1 MQFMTTHNLLF
12 MKPLRSITFLVALFL
27 LTVSDVSAQ
36 EVMRVLGT
44 VVVKSD
50 GSPCI
55 GVNVSDASTSR
66 VLAMTDVDGTFAV
79 NVRSNARLRFS
90 MVGMKTKEVDVK
102 GKSRLRVVLEEESV
116 SLKEVTV
123 SQKRITDKILPEP
136 TDIEVRG
143 NYFHVKTR
151 VRVPREMFSHNTRL
165 VVQPVLNN
173 ATRKQVTLMKPMVYD
188 AREYNETQDRLYSFD
203 LNDSLA
209 GDPLAR
215 YITVKS
221 EQTREKGRP
230 NDIIGYNDSIYVEHV
245 KDDFS
250 CDVYMAIEN
259 YNRILYRDTTIIAR
273 GTVNPLRFLDYS
285 FAAHEL
291 TDSAYFPKKE
301 VQLRDSQ
308 GKVNLRFPVGKAVF
322 DSNDPQN
329 ASEIDKLRQQIET
342 ISQSKG
348 ASLSSLELRG
358 QSSPEGRYSHNMS
371 LAKMRMDYA
380 LGFLKRTLPAD
391 MTQGMTFTSD
401 AKVAPWSR
409 VAEILRK
416 DTLASEADRVEA
428 ILAAHPGNIEA
439 QGRAIQRL
447 PFYHK
452 IIATRCLPQLRRVD
466 YTLHYNVY
474 RTLTID
480 EIAQLYAQD
489 YSQLS
494 KYEFFKLYR
503 AEADTAKRVAMM
515 RQALEVYPSFMA
527 AANDLSVQLINHRQY
542 DASLLRPFAGA
553 GAPQEVNVNQLITL
567 LNEGLYASAD
577 SVAHFVNDNESTHT
591 ILAVNA
597 VLNSR
602 YDAKNYATI
611 AKTGKRNEVVMLLAM
626 KLDDAALRMSRQL
639 PDNEAVSHYL
649 RAICLNRT
657 NDPTEAYE
665 ELKRAFA
672 MDPSLKEIA
681 KSDGDVTDLL
691 STDKQQ

>member
-1 MQFMTTHNLLF
+1 MTTHNLLF

-27 LTVSDVSAQ
+27 LSVSEVSAQ

-44 VVVKSD
+44 VVLKSD

-55 GVNVSDASTSR
+55 GVNVSDAATRR

-102 GKSRLRVVLEEESV
+102 GKSRLHVVLEEESV
-116 SLKEVTV
+116 SLKEVTI

-188 AREYNETQDRLYSFD
+188 AREYNETQDRLYNFD

-358 QSSPEGRYSHNMS
+358 QSSPEGRYSRNMS

-401 AKVAPWSR
+401 ATVAPWSR

-591 ILAVNA
+591 MLAVNA

-672 MDPSLKEIA
+672 MDASLKEIA
-681 KSDGDVTDLL
+681 KTDGDVTDLL

>member
-12 MKPLRSITFLVALFL
+12 MKPLRSITFLVAIFL

-55 GVNVSDASTSR
+55 GVNVSDASTRR

-116 SLKEVTV
+116 SLKEVTI

-188 AREYNETQDRLYSFD
+188 AREYNETQDRLYNFD

-329 ASEIDKLRQQIET
+329 ASEIDKLRRQIET

-358 QSSPEGRYSHNMS
+358 QSSPEGRYSRNMS

-401 AKVAPWSR
+401 ATVAPWSR

-428 ILAAHPGNIEA
+428 ILAAHPDNIEA
-439 QGRAIQRL
+439 QGRAIQHL

-553 GAPQEVNVNQLITL
+553 NAPQEVNVNQLITL

-626 KLDDAALRMSRQL
+626 KLDDAALRMSRLL

-681 KSDGDVTDLL
+681 KTDGDVTDLL

>member
-12 MKPLRSITFLVALFL
+12 MKPLRSITFLVAIFL

-55 GVNVSDASTSR
+55 GVNVSDAATRR

-116 SLKEVTV
+116 SLKEVTI

-188 AREYNETQDRLYSFD
+188 AREYNETQDRLYNFD

-221 EQTREKGRP
+221 EQTREKGRT

-358 QSSPEGRYSHNMS
+358 QSSPEGRYSSNMS

-401 AKVAPWSR
+401 ATVAPWSR
-409 VAEILRK
+409 VAEMLRK
-416 DTLASEADRVEA
+416 DTLATEADRVEA
-428 ILAAHPGNIEA
+428 ILAAHHDIEA

-447 PFYHK
+447 PFYHQ

-503 AEADTAKRVAMM
+503 AEADTAKRVTMM

-542 DASLLRPFAGA
+542 DAALLRPFAGA
-553 GAPQEVNVNQLITL
+553 NAPQEVNVNQLIAL

-577 SVAHFVNDNESTHT
+577 SVAHYVNDNESTHT
-591 ILAVNA
+591 MLAVNA
-597 VLNSR
+597 VLNGR

-657 NDPTEAYE
+657 DDPTEAYE

-681 KSDGDVTDLL
+681 KTDGDVTDLL

>member
-1 MQFMTTHNLLF
+1 MTTHNLLF

-55 GVNVSDASTSR
+55 GVNVSDAVTRR

-116 SLKEVTV
+116 SLKEVTI

-188 AREYNETQDRLYSFD
+188 AREYNETQDRLYNFD

-308 GKVNLRFPVGKAVF
+308 GKVNLRFPVGMAVF
-322 DSNDPQN
+322 DSSDPQN

-358 QSSPEGRYSHNMS
+358 QSSPEGRYSRNMS

-553 GAPQEVNVNQLITL
+553 GAPQEVNVNQLLTL
-567 LNEGLYASAD
+567 LNEGLYASAA

-657 NDPTEAYE
+657 DDPIEAYE

-681 KSDGDVTDLL
+681 KTDGDVTDLL

>member
-1 MQFMTTHNLLF
+1 MTTHNLLF

-27 LTVSDVSAQ
+27 LSVSEVSAQ

-44 VVVKSD
+44 VVLKSD
-50 GSPCI
+50 GSPSI
-55 GVNVSDASTSR
+55 GVNVSDAATRR

-116 SLKEVTV
+116 SLKEVTI

-308 GKVNLRFPVGKAVF
+308 GKVNLRFPVGKAIF
-322 DSNDPQN
+322 DSSDPQN
-329 ASEIDKLRQQIET
+329 ASEIDKLRRQIET

-358 QSSPEGRYSHNMS
+358 QSSPEGRYSRNMS

-665 ELKRAFA
+665 ELKRAFV
-672 MDPSLKEIA
+672 MDASLKEIA
-681 KSDGDVTDLL
+681 KTDGDVTDLL

>member
-1 MQFMTTHNLLF
+1 MTTHNLLF

-55 GVNVSDASTSR
+55 GVNVSDAATRR

-102 GKSRLRVVLEEESV
+102 GKSRLHVVLEEESV
-116 SLKEVTV
+116 SLKEVTI

-188 AREYNETQDRLYSFD
+188 AREYNETQDRLYNFD

-221 EQTREKGRP
+221 EQTREKGRT

-358 QSSPEGRYSHNMS
+358 QSSPEGRYSRNMS

-401 AKVAPWSR
+401 ATVAPWSR

-591 ILAVNA
+591 MLAVNA

-672 MDPSLKEIA
+672 MDASLKEIA
-681 KSDGDVTDLL
+681 KTDGDVTDLL

>member
-1 MQFMTTHNLLF
+1 MTTHNLLF

-27 LTVSDVSAQ
+27 LSVSEVSAQ

-44 VVVKSD
+44 VVLKSD

-55 GVNVSDASTSR
+55 GVNVSDAATRR

-102 GKSRLRVVLEEESV
+102 GKSRLHVVLEEESV
-116 SLKEVTV
+116 SLKEVTI

-136 TDIEVRG
+136 TDIEVKG

-188 AREYNETQDRLYSFD
+188 AREYNETQDRLYNFD

-221 EQTREKGRP
+221 EQTREKGRT

-322 DSNDPQN
+322 DSSDPQN

-358 QSSPEGRYSHNMS
+358 QSSPEGRYDRNLS

-380 LGFLKRTLPAD
+380 LDFLKRTLPAD

-409 VAEILRK
+409 VAEMLRK
-416 DTLASEADRVEA
+416 DTLATEADRVEA
-428 ILAAHPGNIEA
+428 ILAAHHDIEA

-447 PFYHK
+447 PFYHQ

-503 AEADTAKRVAMM
+503 AEADTAKRVTMM

-542 DASLLRPFAGA
+542 DAALLRPFAGA
-553 GAPQEVNVNQLITL
+553 NAPQEVNVNQLIAL

-577 SVAHFVNDNESTHT
+577 SVAHYVNDNESTHT
-591 ILAVNA
+591 MLAVNA
-597 VLNSR
+597 VLNGR
-602 YDAKNYATI
+602 YDSENYATI

-626 KLDDAALRMSRQL
+626 KLNDAALRMCRNL

-657 NDPTEAYE
+657 DDPTEAYE

-672 MDPSLKEIA
+672 MDASLKEIA
-681 KSDGDVTDLL
+681 KTDGDVTDLL

>member
-1 MQFMTTHNLLF
+1 

-27 LTVSDVSAQ
+27 LSVSEVSAQ

-44 VVVKSD
+44 VVLKSD

-55 GVNVSDASTSR
+55 GVNVSDAATRR

-102 GKSRLRVVLEEESV
+102 GKSRLHVVLEEESV
-116 SLKEVTV
+116 SLKEVTI

-136 TDIEVRG
+136 TDIEVKG

-188 AREYNETQDRLYSFD
+188 AREYNETQDRLYNFD

-221 EQTREKGRP
+221 EQTREKGRT

-322 DSNDPQN
+322 DSSDPQN

-358 QSSPEGRYSHNMS
+358 QSSPEGRYDHNLS

-380 LGFLKRTLPAD
+380 LDFLKRTLPAD

-401 AKVAPWSR
+401 ATVAPWSR
-409 VAEILRK
+409 VAEMLRK
-416 DTLASEADRVEA
+416 DTLATEADRVEA
-428 ILAAHPGNIEA
+428 ILAAHHDIEA

-503 AEADTAKRVAMM
+503 AEADTAKRVTMM

-542 DASLLRPFAGA
+542 DAALLRPFAGA
-553 GAPQEVNVNQLITL
+553 NAPQEVNVNQLIAL

-577 SVAHFVNDNESTHT
+577 SVAHYVNDNESTHT
-591 ILAVNA
+591 MLAVNA

-602 YDAKNYATI
+602 YDSENYATI

-626 KLDDAALRMSRQL
+626 KLNDAALRMSRNL

-657 NDPTEAYE
+657 DDPTEAYE

-672 MDPSLKEIA
+672 MDASLKEIA
-681 KSDGDVTDLL
+681 KTDGDVTDLL

>member
-1 MQFMTTHNLLF
+1 

-27 LTVSDVSAQ
+27 LSVSEVSAQ

-44 VVVKSD
+44 VVLKSD

-55 GVNVSDASTSR
+55 GVNVSDAATRR

-102 GKSRLRVVLEEESV
+102 GKSRLHVVLEEESV
-116 SLKEVTV
+116 SLKEVTI

-188 AREYNETQDRLYSFD
+188 AREYNETQDRLYNFD

-221 EQTREKGRP
+221 EQTREKGRT

-358 QSSPEGRYSHNMS
+358 QSSPEGRYSRNMS

-401 AKVAPWSR
+401 ATVAPWSR

-672 MDPSLKEIA
+672 MDASLKEIA
-681 KSDGDVTDLL
+681 KTDGDVTDLL

>member
-12 MKPLRSITFLVALFL
+12 MKPLRSITFLVAIFL

-55 GVNVSDASTSR
+55 GVNVSDAATRR

-116 SLKEVTV
+116 SLKEVTI

-188 AREYNETQDRLYSFD
+188 AREYNETQDRLYNFD

-221 EQTREKGRP
+221 EQTREKGRT

-358 QSSPEGRYSHNMS
+358 QSSPEGRYSRNMS

-401 AKVAPWSR
+401 ATVAPWSR

-672 MDPSLKEIA
+672 MDASLKEIA
-681 KSDGDVTDLL
+681 KTDGDVTDLL

>member
-1 MQFMTTHNLLF
+1 MTTHNLLF

-27 LTVSDVSAQ
+27 LSVSEVSAQ

-44 VVVKSD
+44 VVLKSD

-55 GVNVSDASTSR
+55 GVNVSDAATRR

-102 GKSRLRVVLEEESV
+102 GKSRLHVVLEEESV
-116 SLKEVTV
+116 SLKEVTI

-188 AREYNETQDRLYSFD
+188 AREYNETQDRLYNFD

-358 QSSPEGRYSHNMS
+358 QSSPEGRYSRNMS

-401 AKVAPWSR
+401 ATVAPWSR

-591 ILAVNA
+591 MLAVNA

-681 KSDGDVTDLL
+681 KTDGDVTDLL

>member
-1 MQFMTTHNLLF
+1 MTTHNLLF

-55 GVNVSDASTSR
+55 GVNVSDAATRR

-308 GKVNLRFPVGKAVF
+308 GKENLRFPVGKAVF
-322 DSNDPQN
+322 DSSDPQN

-358 QSSPEGRYSHNMS
+358 QSSPEGRYSRNMS

-553 GAPQEVNVNQLITL
+553 NAPQEVNVNQLITL
-567 LNEGLYASAD
+567 LNEGLYSSAD

-672 MDPSLKEIA
+672 MDASLKEIA
-681 KSDGDVTDLL
+681 KTDGDVTDLL

>member
-1 MQFMTTHNLLF
+1 MTTHNLLF
-12 MKPLRSITFLVALFL
+12 MKPLRSITFLVAIFL
-27 LTVSDVSAQ
+27 LTVSEVSAQ

-44 VVVKSD
+44 VVLKSD
-50 GSPCI
+50 GSSCI
-55 GVNVSDASTSR
+55 GVNVSDAATRR

-102 GKSRLRVVLEEESV
+102 GKSRLHVVLEEESV
-116 SLKEVTV
+116 SLKEVTI

-136 TDIEVRG
+136 TDIEVKG

-188 AREYNETQDRLYSFD
+188 AREYNETQDRLYNFD

-221 EQTREKGRP
+221 EQTREKGRT

-358 QSSPEGRYSHNMS
+358 QSSPEGRYSSNMS

-401 AKVAPWSR
+401 ATVAPWSR

-428 ILAAHPGNIEA
+428 ILAAHRDIEA

-447 PFYHK
+447 PFYHQ

-503 AEADTAKRVAMM
+503 AEADTAKRVTMM

-542 DASLLRPFAGA
+542 DAALLRPFAGA
-553 GAPQEVNVNQLITL
+553 NAPQEVNVNQLIAL

-591 ILAVNA
+591 MLAVNA
-597 VLNSR
+597 VLNGR
-602 YDAKNYATI
+602 YDSENYATI

-626 KLDDAALRMSRQL
+626 KLNDAALRMSRNL

-657 NDPTEAYE
+657 DDPTEAYE

-672 MDPSLKEIA
+672 MDASLKEIA
-681 KSDGDVTDLL
+681 KTDGDVTDLL

>member
-1 MQFMTTHNLLF
+1 MTTHNLLF

-27 LTVSDVSAQ
+27 LSVSEVSAQ

-44 VVVKSD
+44 VVLKSD
-50 GSPCI
+50 DSPCI
-55 GVNVSDASTSR
+55 GVNVTDATTR
-66 VLAMTDVDGTFAV
+66 RALAMTDVDGTFAV

-102 GKSRLRVVLEEESV
+102 GKSHLRVVLEEESV
-116 SLKEVTV
+116 SLKEVTI
-123 SQKRITDKILPEP
+123 SQKRITDKILPEQ
-136 TDIEVRG
+136 TDIEVKG
-143 NYFHVKTR
+143 NYFYVKTR

-322 DSNDPQN
+322 DSSDPQN

-401 AKVAPWSR
+401 ATVAPWSR

-439 QGRAIQRL
+439 QGRAIQHL

-672 MDPSLKEIA
+672 MDASLKEIA
-681 KSDGDVTDLL
+681 KTDGDVTDLL

>member
-1 MQFMTTHNLLF
+1 MTTHNLLF
-12 MKPLRSITFLVALFL
+12 MKPLRSITFLVAIFL

-50 GSPCI
+50 GLPCI
-55 GVNVSDASTSR
+55 GVNVSDASTRR

-116 SLKEVTV
+116 SLKEVTI

-188 AREYNETQDRLYSFD
+188 AREYNETQDRLYNFD
-203 LNDSLA
+203 INDSLA

-221 EQTREKGRP
+221 EQTREKGRT

-358 QSSPEGRYSHNMS
+358 QSSPEGRYSRNMS

-401 AKVAPWSR
+401 ATVAPWSR

-672 MDPSLKEIA
+672 MDASLKEIA
-681 KSDGDVTDLL
+681 KTDGDVTDLL

>member
-1 MQFMTTHNLLF
+1 MTTHNLLF

-55 GVNVSDASTSR
+55 GVNVSDASTRR

-188 AREYNETQDRLYSFD
+188 AREYNETQDRLYNF
-203 LNDSLA
+203 
-209 GDPLAR
+209 G
-215 YITVKS
+215 
-221 EQTREKGRP
+221 P

-322 DSNDPQN
+322 DSSDPQN

-358 QSSPEGRYSHNMS
+358 QSSPEGRYSRNMS

-489 YSQLS
+489 YSQLA
-494 KYEFFKLYR
+494 KYECVKLYR

-602 YDAKNYATI
+602 YDAKTYATI

-657 NDPTEAYE
+657 DDPTEAYE

-681 KSDGDVTDLL
+681 KTDGDVTDLL

>member
-1 MQFMTTHNLLF
+1 MTTHNLLF

-27 LTVSDVSAQ
+27 LSVSEVSAQ

-55 GVNVSDASTSR
+55 GVNVSDAATRR

-291 TDSAYFPKKE
+291 TDSTYFPKKE

-322 DSNDPQN
+322 DSSDPQN

-358 QSSPEGRYSHNMS
+358 QSSPEGRYSRNMS

-401 AKVAPWSR
+401 ATVAPWSR

-672 MDPSLKEIA
+672 MDSSLKEIA
-681 KSDGDVTDLL
+681 KTDGDVTDLL

>member
-1 MQFMTTHNLLF
+1 MTTHNLLF

-27 LTVSDVSAQ
+27 LSMSEVSAQ

-44 VVVKSD
+44 VVLKSD
-50 GSPCI
+50 DSPCI
-55 GVNVSDASTSR
+55 GVNVTDATTR
-66 VLAMTDVDGTFAV
+66 RALAMTDVDGTFAV

-102 GKSRLRVVLEEESV
+102 GKSCLRVVLEEESV
-116 SLKEVTV
+116 SLKEVTI

-136 TDIEVRG
+136 TDIEVKG

-221 EQTREKGRP
+221 EQTREKGRT

-322 DSNDPQN
+322 DSSDPQN
-329 ASEIDKLRQQIET
+329 ASEIDKLRQQIEN
-342 ISQSKG
+342 ISKSKG

-358 QSSPEGRYSHNMS
+358 QSSPEGRYASNLN

-409 VAEILRK
+409 VAEMLRK
-416 DTLASEADRVEA
+416 DTLATEADRVEA
-428 ILAAHPGNIEA
+428 ILAAHHDIEA

-447 PFYHK
+447 PFYHQ

-503 AEADTAKRVAMM
+503 AEADTAKRVTMM

-553 GAPQEVNVNQLITL
+553 NAPQEVNVNQLIAL

-591 ILAVNA
+591 MLAVNA
-597 VLNSR
+597 VLNGR
-602 YDAKNYATI
+602 YDSENYATI

-626 KLDDAALRMSRQL
+626 KLNDAALRMSRNL

-657 NDPTEAYE
+657 DDPTEAYE

-672 MDPSLKEIA
+672 MDASLKEIA
-681 KSDGDVTDLL
+681 KTDGDVTDLL

>member
-1 MQFMTTHNLLF
+1 MTTHNLLF

-27 LTVSDVSAQ
+27 LSVSEVSAQ

-44 VVVKSD
+44 VVLKSD

-55 GVNVSDASTSR
+55 GVNVSDAATRR

-102 GKSRLRVVLEEESV
+102 GKSRLHVVLEEESV
-116 SLKEVTV
+116 SLKEVTI

-136 TDIEVRG
+136 TDIEVKG

-188 AREYNETQDRLYSFD
+188 AREYNETQDRLYNFD

-221 EQTREKGRP
+221 EQTREKGRT

-322 DSNDPQN
+322 DSSDPQN

-358 QSSPEGRYSHNMS
+358 QSSPEGRYDHNLS

-380 LGFLKRTLPAD
+380 LDFLKRTLPAD

-401 AKVAPWSR
+401 ATVAPWSR
-409 VAEILRK
+409 VAEMLRK
-416 DTLASEADRVEA
+416 DTLATEADRVEA
-428 ILAAHPGNIEA
+428 ILAAHHDIEA

-503 AEADTAKRVAMM
+503 AEADTAKRVTMM

-542 DASLLRPFAGA
+542 DAALLRPFAGA
-553 GAPQEVNVNQLITL
+553 NAPQEVNVNQLIAL

-577 SVAHFVNDNESTHT
+577 SVAHYVNDNESTHT
-591 ILAVNA
+591 MLAVNA

-602 YDAKNYATI
+602 YDSENYATI

-626 KLDDAALRMSRQL
+626 KLNDAALRMSRNL

-657 NDPTEAYE
+657 DDPTEAYE

-672 MDPSLKEIA
+672 MDASLKEIA
-681 KSDGDVTDLL
+681 KTDGDVTDLL

>member
-1 MQFMTTHNLLF
+1 MTTYTFLS
-12 MKPLRSITFLVALFL
+12 KPLRGAYLLVVLLFFTF
-27 LTVSDVSAQ
+27 SEVSAQ
-36 EVMRVLGT
+36 DVIRVLGQ
-44 VVVKSD
+44 VVIKSD

-55 GVNVSDASTSR
+55 GVNISDAGTR
-66 VLAMTDVDGTFAV
+66 RILAMTDVDGTFAV

-102 GKSRLRVVLEEESV
+102 GKSRLRVVLEEESF

-143 NYFHVKTR
+143 NYFYVKTR

-173 ATRKQVTLMKPMVYD
+173 ATRKEKTLMKPMVYD
-188 AREYNETQDRLYSFD
+188 AREYNQTQDRLYNFD
-203 LNDSLA
+203 LSDSLA

-221 EQTREKGRP
+221 KQMREKGST

-301 VQLRDSQ
+301 VQLRDSK
-308 GKVNLRFPVGKAVF
+308 GEVNLRFPVGKAEF
-322 DSNDPQN
+322 DSKDPQN
-329 ASEIDKLRQQIET
+329 VSEIAKLRKQIET

-348 ASLSSLELRG
+348 ASLSSLELKG
-358 QSSPEGRYSHNMS
+358 QSSPEGKYHRNIS
-371 LAKMRMDYA
+371 LAQMRMNYA
-380 LGFLKRTLPAD
+380 LNFLKRTLPAD
-391 MTQGMTFTSD
+391 MTQGMTFTSQ
-401 AKVAPWSR
+401 ATVAPWEK
-409 VAEILRK
+409 VADMMRQDSLI
-416 DTLASEADRVEA
+416 SEAARVE
-428 ILAAHPGNIEA
+428 GVVSSMSNIES
-439 QGRAIQRL
+439 QGTAIRRL
-447 PFYHK
+447 PFYFNT
-452 IIATRCLPQLRRVD
+452 IATRYLPQLRRVD
-466 YTLHYNVY
+466 YTLHYNIY
-474 RTLTID
+474 RTLTLD

-503 AEADTAKRVAMM
+503 AECDTTKRHTML

-527 AANDLSVQLINHRQY
+527 AANDLSAMLINQRQY
-542 DASLLRPFAGA
+542 DASLLRPFVGA
-553 GAPQEVNVNQLITL
+553 NAPEVVNINQLIAL
-567 LNEGLYASAD
+567 LNEGQYTAAD
-577 SVAHFVNDNESTHT
+577 SVAQFITDNEKTHT
-591 ILAVNA
+591 MLAVNA
-597 VLNSR
+597 VYNGR
-602 YDAKNYATI
+602 YEANYATI
-611 AKTGKRNEVVMLLAM
+611 AKTSLRNEVVMLLTM
-626 KLDDAALRMSRQL
+626 KRNEDALRMSRKL
-639 PDNEAVSHYL
+639 PDGEAVSHYL

-657 NDPTEAYE
+657 NDPTEAYN
-665 ELKRAFA
+665 ELKKSFE
-672 MDPSLKEIA
+672 MDASLREIA
-681 KSDGDVTDLL
+681 KVDGDVTDLL
-691 STDKQQ
+691 SMDKQ

>member
-1 MQFMTTHNLLF
+1 MTTHNLLF
-12 MKPLRSITFLVALFL
+12 MKPLRSITFLVAIFL

-55 GVNVSDASTSR
+55 GVNVSDASTRR

-116 SLKEVTV
+116 SLKEVTI

-173 ATRKQVTLMKPMVYD
+173 ATRKQVTLMNPMVSA
-188 AREYNETQDRLYSFD
+188 AREYNETQDRLYNFD

-221 EQTREKGRP
+221 EQTREKGRT

-259 YNRILYRDTTIIAR
+259 YHRILYRATTIIAR
-273 GTVNPLRFLDYS
+273 GTGNPLRFLDYS

-322 DSNDPQN
+322 DSSDPQN
-329 ASEIDKLRQQIET
+329 ASEIDKLRRQIET

-358 QSSPEGRYSHNMS
+358 QSSPEGRYSRNMS

-401 AKVAPWSR
+401 ATVAPWSR

-416 DTLASEADRVEA
+416 ESLASEADRVEA
-428 ILAAHPGNIEA
+428 ILAAHPGIIEA

-611 AKTGKRNEVVMLLAM
+611 AKTGKRNEAVMLLAM
-626 KLDDAALRMSRQL
+626 TLDDAALRMSRQL

-672 MDPSLKEIA
+672 MDASLKEIA
-681 KSDGDVTDLL
+681 KTDGDVTDLL

>member
-1 MQFMTTHNLLF
+1 MTTHNLLF

-27 LTVSDVSAQ
+27 LTVSDISAQ

-55 GVNVSDASTSR
+55 GVNVSDASTRR

-116 SLKEVTV
+116 SLKEVTI

-188 AREYNETQDRLYSFD
+188 AREYNETQDRLYNFD

-308 GKVNLRFPVGKAVF
+308 GKVNLRFPVGMAVF
-322 DSNDPQN
+322 DSSDPQH

-358 QSSPEGRYSHNMS
+358 QSSPEGRYSRNMS

-452 IIATRCLPQLRRVD
+452 IIATRWLPQLRRVD

-577 SVAHFVNDNESTHT
+577 SVAHFVNDNEST
-591 ILAVNA
+591 
-597 VLNSR
+597 R
-602 YDAKNYATI
+602 
-611 AKTGKRNEVVMLLAM
+611 KRNEVVMLLAM

-657 NDPTEAYE
+657 DYPTEAYE

-681 KSDGDVTDLL
+681 KTDGDVTDLL

>member
-1 MQFMTTHNLLF
+1 MTTHNLLF

-55 GVNVSDASTSR
+55 GVNVSDASTR
-66 VLAMTDVDGTFAV
+66 HVLAMTDVDGTFAV

-116 SLKEVTV
+116 SLKEVTI

-188 AREYNETQDRLYSFD
+188 AREYNETQDRLYNFD

-221 EQTREKGRP
+221 EQTREKGRT

-322 DSNDPQN
+322 DSSDPQN

-342 ISQSKG
+342 ISHSKG

-358 QSSPEGRYSHNMS
+358 QSSPEGRYSRNMS

-401 AKVAPWSR
+401 ATVAPWSR

-452 IIATRCLPQLRRVD
+452 IIATRCLPQLRRVG

-553 GAPQEVNVNQLITL
+553 GAPQEVNVNQLIAL

-591 ILAVNA
+591 MLAVNA
-597 VLNSR
+597 VLNGR
-602 YDAKNYATI
+602 YDSENYATI

-672 MDPSLKEIA
+672 MDASLKEIA
-681 KSDGDVTDLL
+681 KTDGDVTDLL

>member
-1 MQFMTTHNLLF
+1 MTTHNLLF

-27 LTVSDVSAQ
+27 LSVSEVSAQ

-44 VVVKSD
+44 VVLKSD

-55 GVNVSDASTSR
+55 GVNVSDAATRR

-116 SLKEVTV
+116 SLKEVTI

-136 TDIEVRG
+136 TDIEVKG

-188 AREYNETQDRLYSFD
+188 AREYNETQDRLYNFD

-322 DSNDPQN
+322 DSSDPQN

-358 QSSPEGRYSHNMS
+358 QSSPEGRYSRNMS

-391 MTQGMTFTSD
+391 MPQGMTFTSD
-401 AKVAPWSR
+401 ATVAPWSR

-672 MDPSLKEIA
+672 MDASLKEIA
-681 KSDGDVTDLL
+681 KTDGDVTDLL